1 MPSFHRVR
9 GHILAA
15 QIRHQRQV
23 DLEKE
28 QEEKEVKTE
37 VEKKVEKENPSMSTD
52 IHTNSVQTDTIDN
65 AADTPIIV
73 TKRPASVEVSMSL
86 SLSSLDL
93 VLTTNEHLLARAYFE
108 DIDMNVT
115 PNNPEVKYILFF
127 HTILVMYLKISIH
140 AGTHTKYRLTC
151 IHTCTYTHTYIRAY
165 INTYIHT
172 YIHAYIHTY
181 IRTYIH
187 TYMHTYMHT

>member
-37 VEKKVEKENPSMSTD
+37 VEKKVEKESPSISTD
-52 IHTNSVQTDTIDN
+52 MHTNSVQKDTIDN
-65 AADTPIIV
+65 VADTPIIV

-115 PNNPEVKYILFF
+115 PNNPEVKYDLYCAV
-127 HTILVMYLKISIH
+127 LYLKISIR
-140 AGTHTKYRLTC
+140 ACTHTKYRLTC
-151 IHTCTYTHTYIRAY
+151 IHTC
-165 INTYIHT
+165 
-172 YIHAYIHTY
+172 
-181 IRTYIH
+181 
-187 TYMHTYMHT
+187 MHT

>member
-37 VEKKVEKENPSMSTD
+37 VEKKVEKESPSISTG
-52 IHTNSVQTDTIDN
+52 IHTNSVQKDTIDN
-65 AADTPIIV
+65 VADTPIIV

-115 PNNPEVKYILFF
+115 PNNPEVKYNLCCVV
-127 HTILVMYLKISIH
+127 LYLKISIH
-140 AGTHTKYRLTC
+140 ACTHTKYRLTC
-151 IHTCTYTHTYIRAY
+151 IHTC
-165 INTYIHT
+165 
-172 YIHAYIHTY
+172 
-181 IRTYIH
+181 
-187 TYMHTYMHT
+187 MHT